1 MTRIEVTEKL
11 KDILVMAMGDASSDI
26 LDGCTEDSDLV
37 NDLGLNSVGLL
48 YVVIAIEEFFQIQFD
63 DVGFG
68 DFKTVK
74 DVIDYIER
82 KVA

>member
-1 MTRIEVTEKL
+1 MTRTEITEKL
-11 KDILVMAMGDASSDI
+11 RDILVMAMGEASAPM
-26 LDGCTEDSDLV
+26 LDSCTEDSNLAT
-37 NDLGLNSVGLL
+37 DLGLNSVGML
-48 YVVIAIEEFFQIQFD
+48 YVVIAIEEFFSIQFD

-82 KVA
+82 KAE

>member
-1 MTRIEVTEKL
+1 MTRVEITEKL
-11 KDILVMAMGDASSDI
+11 RDILVMAMGDASSDV

-48 YVVIAIEEFFQIQFD
+48 YVVIAIEEFFGIQFD

-82 KVA
+82 KAA

>member
-1 MTRIEVTEKL
+1 MTRVEITEKL
-11 KDILVMAMGDASSDI
+11 KDILVMAMGDASNDV

-48 YVVIAIEEFFQIQFD
+48 YVVIAIEEFFGIQFD

-74 DVIDYIER
+74 DVVDYIER